1 MNVSC
6 KVRESWGAAES
17 TKAEFYAVLPVESF
31 AEMGREDTGEFST
44 GLVHR
49 AGAQDL
55 LVMLCTI
62 NLNKQLL

>member
-1 MNVSC
+1 MFR
-6 KVRESWGAAES
+6 VRSERVGEQRRAQ
-17 TKAEFYAVLPVESF
+17 KQNFDAVLPVESF

-44 GLVHR
+44 GLVRR